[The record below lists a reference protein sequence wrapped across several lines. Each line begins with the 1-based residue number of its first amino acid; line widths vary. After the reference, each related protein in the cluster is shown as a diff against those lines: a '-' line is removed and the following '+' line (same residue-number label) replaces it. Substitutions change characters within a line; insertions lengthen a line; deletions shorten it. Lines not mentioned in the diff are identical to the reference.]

1 LLFESRIIG
10 DYLDAAYQEYPLYF
24 EDPLKRAMQHHL
36 MTIMDALP
44 VGLFAT
50 MMTRGQLES
59 ELIKLT
65 KTLEKLNLAL
75 KQSKTVFFLDAE
87 HVTMVECHGFPF
99 IARLFHMKSSPNKEF

>member
-1 LLFESRIIG
+1 
-10 DYLDAAYQEYPLYF
+10 
-24 EDPLKRAMQHHL
+24 MQHHL

-50 MMTRGQLES
+50 MMTRGQFES
-59 ELIKLT
+59 ELNKLT